1 MTDRTF
7 IIFVIITFKI
17 NHMKEVVNDLESLFQ
32 EAKDSSE
39 FDYVMTLLNYRGMGT
54 HKLMTNLHEWFEAI
68 KFYKSLYLKL
78 EGKDKIRIGALIYST
93 FFENSDFYNIIGSL
107 CNVKLG
113 FKPSSYLYWKTKKYE
128 RLLGIGEKQEA
139 LLELLYD
146 AEKNQI
152 IDFFKENHFKEIR
165 NTFFHSAYA
174 LGDEE
179 YILHD
184 SEPIFIENLGISSF
198 NVEEFFYPKVENVL
212 SFFESFE
219 KLYNDAF
226 SSYTEDKEV
235 IGNFPNPCEI
245 TILGGADGLKGF
257 KIKNS
262 VQFYGKWHDS
272 GIWYNEE
279 YDMYEGHNIRFDM
292 PNIETVEIGEQLTRY
307 ENKEDINQ
315 SDVEFHN
322 LVEKISDRKE
332 PSEIARATNLLL
344 KFGGLRQKKMDNEEN
359 PFKKRSFPKYIIP
372 FYKKA
377 IQIGYGLFDLK
388 PIQDEIDKL
397 TEQLNK

>member
-1 MTDRTF
+1 
-7 IIFVIITFKI
+7 
-17 NHMKEVVNDLESLFQ
+17 MKEIINDLETLFQ

-39 FDYVMTLLNYRGMGT
+39 FDFVMTLLNYRGMGT
-54 HKLMTNLHEWFEAI
+54 HKLMTNLYEWFDAI
-68 KFYKSLYLKL
+68 EFYESLYQKL
-78 EGKDKIRIGALIYST
+78 SGKEKTRIGALIYST

-113 FKPSSYLYWKTKKYE
+113 FKPSSYLYWKTNKYE

-146 AEKNQI
+146 AGKNNI
-152 IDFFKENHFKEIR
+152 IDFFNENHFKEIR

-174 LGDEE
+174 LSEE
-179 YILHD
+179 DYILHD
-184 SEPIFIENLGISSF
+184 SEPIIIENLGISSF
-198 NVEEFFYPKVENVL
+198 NVKEFFYPKIENILV
-212 SFFESFE
+212 FFKTFK
-219 KLYNDAF
+219 KLYLDAF

-235 IGNFPNPCEI
+235 IGNFPNPSKI

-257 KIKNS
+257 RIKNS
-262 VQFYGKWHDS
+262 VQFFGEWHDS

-279 YDMYEGHNIRFDM
+279 YDMYEGHNIRFNT
-292 PNIETVEIGEQLTRY
+292 PNVETVEIGEQLTRY
-307 ENKEDINQ
+307 ENKDDIHQ

-322 LVEKISDRKE
+322 LVEKISDRKI
-332 PSEIARATNLLL
+332 PAEITRATNLLL
-344 KFGGLRQKKMDNEEN
+344 KFGGLRQQKMDKEEN
-359 PFKKRSFPKYIIP
+359 FFKKRSFPKYIIP

-377 IQIGYGLFDLK
+377 IQIGNGLFDPK

-397 TEQLNK
+397 TEQLNN